1 MIYLQIMEDQKFIIL
16 SILKN
21 FLGEPKSSSSIET
34 RTQWEFNCPSHQCR
48 NDVNKYNLAF
58 NSQENIYKCWKCKDS
73 GIIHKLVYKYGSV
86 EDNKRLKLIMPTYTG
101 NYINVFRQHT
111 INHNLITCPLPDG
124 FIPITSD
131 VKTPMHKLA
140 IDYMLK
146 KRKVSFDQMLELKI
160 GYTEIGAY
168 RNRIIIPSFNDY
180 GNINYFEARA
190 FLDKAKLP
198 YYKPD
203 QKAFPDKNIPEKYDI
218 IFNEKNINWDLPIYL
233 VEGVFDMFRIP
244 NSIPMLGKTPSWLLI
259 SRLIEHN
266 ATVVICL
273 DEDAIKDS
281 FEIYEQ
287 LSSLGLDVYFVD
299 LKGLGDISHHY
310 EQNGAQA
317 ITELLK
323 KRKKIDFFYKFS
335 RILN

>member
-1 MIYLQIMEDQKFIIL
+1 MEDQKFIII

-21 FLGEPKSSSSIET
+21 FLGDPKSSRDLET
-34 RTQWEFNCPSHQCR
+34 REQWEFNCPSHQCR
-48 NDVNKYNLAF
+48 NDINKYNLAF
-58 NSQENIYKCWKCKDS
+58 NTKNNIYKCWKCKDS
-73 GIIHKLVYKYGSV
+73 GIIHKLVYKYGSA

-101 NYINVFRQHT
+101 NFINVFRKN
-111 INHNLITCPLPDG
+111 IVNHNLITCPLPDG
-124 FIPITSD
+124 YTPITSAI
-131 VKTPMHKLA
+131 KTPMHQLA
-140 IDYMLK
+140 YDYAVKTRRL
-146 KRKVSFDQMLELKI
+146 SFNQLIEHKI
-160 GYTEIGAY
+160 GYTEVGAY

-180 GNINYFEARA
+180 GNINYFEART
-190 FLDKAKLP
+190 FLKNIKPP

-203 QKAFPDKNIPEKYDI
+203 QKVFPDKNIPEKYDI
-218 IFNEKNINWDLPIYL
+218 IFNERNINWDLPVYL

-266 ATVVICL
+266 ATVIICL
-273 DEDAIKDS
+273 DEDAFKDS

-299 LKGLGDISHHY
+299 LKGLGDISYHY
-310 EQNGAQA
+310 EQNGAQG
-317 ITELLK
+317 ITGLLQS
-323 KRKKIDFFYKFS
+323 RKKMDFIYKIS